1 MDLTPI
7 LHAAIRATGGNPDA
21 TTYDA
26 NDLER
31 AQQALRMVDARIDK
45 ALGYTEV
52 TSITLTGEHPSEPTP
67 G

>member
-7 LHAAIRATGGNPDA
+7 LHEAIRATGGNPDA
-21 TTYDA
+21 PTYDA
-26 NDLER
+26 ADLER
-31 AQQALRMVDARIDK
+31 AQQALRMVDVQIDK

-52 TSITLTGEHPSEPTP
+52 TSITLTGERPSEPAP